1 MFRNYL
7 TIKSTGQIKISLS
20 GTFYG
25 IFTEFLRLIQLLS
38 YTSRRISSVS
48 VLRYHSLIIFIYIN
62 KSIAFFHFTSRCAYQ
77 VNAAPG
83 SVSQQVYT
91 IFFHRCFHSFDMF
104 SQILDP
110 VIIFHISVF
119 IRFSSSALYRSS
131 IIFFALLQDHTAQP

>member
-1 MFRNYL
+1 MEFLFLYFFSVACYNLLIPFKRFFFISFA
-7 TIKSTGQIKISLS
+7 TSLS
-20 GTFYG
+20 F
-25 IFTEFLRLIQLLS
+25 
-38 YTSRRISSVS
+38 
-48 VLRYHSLIIFIYIN
+48 IIYVHIYKTIT
-62 KSIAFFHFTSRCAYQ
+62 FFHFTSRCAYQ

-83 SVSQQVYT
+83 RVSQQAYT

-131 IIFFALLQDHTAQP
+131 IIFFALFVRSYSTAITITYSMVKPRV